1 MESSFRSG
9 PKALG
14 TTLVLSIISLH
25 FSLSLSH
32 AQFVWNPT
40 SLINGPTENRPFAK
54 VVCDPSDPDIVWSL
68 TSNLPDPSSASV
80 DPAQGVYKSTDQGIT
95 WNPVNDT
102 VLRTEVN
109 ALDIA
114 ISHTNSNV
122 VYIATNVAG
131 IFKTV
136 DGGQNW
142 TIVNSGIT
150 HGSRSFPD
158 STWAALAIAVDPTD
172 DDIVYCGV
180 ANANNIDYLS
190 GSGDHPGFYKS
201 TNGGASWTARNG
213 GLPSRYDPIDL
224 FDLVSHTSTVAS
236 IAVIPQNPNI
246 VVIGMSDHEVNV
258 VLLGNKT
265 ASTKGRMFYSTNKVS
280 GNWTELSTGLP
291 EVTQNSTLGDL
302 ARVSFSQLHLS
313 ANPAGSIGL
322 YGSHIGGGVQ
332 VFLDTIV
339 AKSKSRGVYMYSSRS
354 WASRNNGLPVVND
367 EFNENATNAG
377 PVAIS
382 PVNPAILLVGINL
395 SDGSDPGSDRSK
407 VYASPN
413 GGAVWIKN
421 WDSGMSNSPN
431 FGYTEANPGFVCIN
445 LDQSS
450 AFASVIWGDG
460 SGPDDGIYKLTP
472 P

>member
-1 MESSFRSG
+1 MAKIFV
-9 PKALG
+9 A
-14 TTLVLSIISLH
+14 TLMLTILSLLS
-25 FSLSLSH
+25 SLSPGH
-32 AQFVWNPT
+32 AQFVWDPT
-40 SLINGPTENRPFAK
+40 PLINGPTEDRPFAK
-54 VVCDPSDPDIVWSL
+54 VVCDPSDPDIVWAL
-68 TSNLPDPSSASV
+68 TSNVPDPSSATV
-80 DPAQGVYKSTDQGIT
+80 DPAQGVYKSTDQGVT
-95 WNPVNDT
+95 WSPVNDA

-122 VYIATNVAG
+122 VYIASNVEG

-136 DGGQNW
+136 DGGQSW
-142 TIVNSGIT
+142 STVNSGIT

-213 GLPSRYDPIDL
+213 GLPARYDPIDL
-224 FDLVSHTSTVAS
+224 FDSVSHTSTVAS
-236 IAVIPQNPNI
+236 IAVIPQSPNI

-258 VLLGNKT
+258 ALFGNKT
-265 ASTKGRMFYSTNKVS
+265 ASTRGRMFYSTDRVN

-291 EVTQNSTLGDL
+291 EVIQGSTFGDL
-302 ARVSFSQLHLS
+302 ARVSFSQLHLAAIPS
-313 ANPAGSIGL
+313 GSIGL

-339 AKSKSRGVYMYSSRS
+339 AKSKSRGVYKYDSGS
-354 WASRNNGLPVVND
+354 WVGRNNGLPVVND

-382 PVNPAILLVGINL
+382 PVNSNILLVGIGL
-395 SDGSDPGSDRSK
+395 SDGGDPGSDRSK

-413 GGAVWIKN
+413 SGSSWIKN

-431 FGYTEANPGFVCIN
+431 YGYTEANPGFVCIN
-445 LDQSS
+445 LDQSA
-450 AFASVIWGDG
+450 AFSSVIWGDG